1 MCTAIYALSRSWG
14 RDALRVGVADARVG
28 GGRKHGRPLG
38 VGSEGTLMDDLGAPG
53 SALPPGVKP
62 EDETPATP
70 KIRYNFTFTQFKV
83 LPC

>member
-1 MCTAIYALSRSWG
+1 MCTAVYALSRSRG

-53 SALPPGVKP
+53 LRPTPGVSGG
-62 EDETPATP
+62 
-70 KIRYNFTFTQFKV
+70 
-83 LPC
+83 